1 MKIFQLLQSLLHEI
15 YTRTRYDRKCSICH
29 KTIKFCYG
37 MFNAF
42 SFFFCL
48 LYLSVGSGL
57 NKQIS
62 NRITQLYNITM
73 THAILLGGQN
83 ALAWKPSSGMLCHNG
98 LCVWQ
103 LGCVTG
109 FANTC
114 PGLAPALYTLPA
126 GCNGSDMYYILY
138 RHTQLAARV
147 FPLCTKIIW

>member
-1 MKIFQLLQSLLHEI
+1 MKYTHGQGMTVSVPFVVKLSCSVRECLTPSL
-15 YTRTRYDRKCSICH
+15 
-29 KTIKFCYG
+29 
-37 MFNAF
+37 F
-42 SFFFCL
+42 SFGFS
-48 LYLSVGSGL
+48 YLSVGFGL
-57 NKQIS
+57 NKKCS

-73 THAILLGGQN
+73 IHAILLGGQN
-83 ALAWKPSSGMLCHNG
+83 ALAWKPSSDMLCHNG

-114 PGLAPALYTLPA
+114 PGLAPALYTFPA

-138 RHTQLAARV
+138 RHTQLAARL